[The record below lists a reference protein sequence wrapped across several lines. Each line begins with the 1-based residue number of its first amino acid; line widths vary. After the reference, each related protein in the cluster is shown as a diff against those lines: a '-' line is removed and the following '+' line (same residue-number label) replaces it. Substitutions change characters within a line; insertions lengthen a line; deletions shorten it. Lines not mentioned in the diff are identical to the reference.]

1 MTEQFEYE
9 TYLSISSNE
18 FKIYLFDTKN
28 LNNYYSNNIMFD
40 NKSEFIDLNKLN
52 QFLDDNIFK
61 IEKLIG
67 QFIKNIFLIIE
78 SNSILDTCIGV
89 KKKNYDTNI
98 NKKFLK
104 NSLTEVKD
112 LFKENYPNKKIMHI
126 IINRYVVNEYECLVN
141 QNNLQG
147 DYFCLEIQF
156 KSISLNLV
164 SELDKILEKYQIK
177 IKKYLDGNYIK
188 EYFKNED
195 IDFGNMIH
203 KIVEGQTINEIN
215 LIEKKIK
222 KTRFFEKFFQLFS

>member
-78 SNSILDTCIGV
+78 SNSILDTYIGV
-89 KKKNYDTNI
+89 KKKNYDKNI
-98 NKKFLK
+98 NKKYLK

-112 LFKENYPNKKIMHI
+112 LFKENYPNKK
-126 IINRYVVNEYECLVN
+126 Y
-141 QNNLQG
+141 
-147 DYFCLEIQF
+147 QF
-156 KSISLNLV
+156 
-164 SELDKILEKYQIK
+164 QI
-177 IKKYLDGNYIK
+177 
-188 EYFKNED
+188 
-195 IDFGNMIH
+195 
-203 KIVEGQTINEIN
+203 
-215 LIEKKIK
+215 
-222 KTRFFEKFFQLFS
+222 

>member
-78 SNSILDTCIGV
+78 SNSILDTYIGV
-89 KKKNYDTNI
+89 KKKNYDKNI
-98 NKKFLK
+98 NKKYLK

-126 IINRYVVNEYECLVN
+126 IINRYLVNEYECLVN

-177 IKKYLDGNYIK
+177 ITKYLDGNYIK
-188 EYFKNED
+188 EYFKHED
-195 IDFGNMIH
+195 IDFGNMIY
-203 KIVEGQTINEIN
+203 KIVEGQNINEIN
-215 LIEKKIK
+215 LTEKNIK
-222 KTRFFEKFFQLFS
+222 KPRFFEKFFQLFS